1 MPITKEGKKMKEYM
15 KVKVYYNLHKYC
27 YSVVSLEKENYG
39 RVIKHENYV
48 PLSDVQ
54 FKVSEKG
61 RQRVLREQKKNVHA
75 YVIGKWSIDCYNG
88 SEILCSELQTKDG
101 NIKSIKVATY
111 DPYKYSSFID
121 AHSKKPLT
129 KASRVLLS
137 KRHFVGRQT
146 SQIYY
151 VA

>member
-1 MPITKEGKKMKEYM
+1 MP
-15 KVKVYYNLHKYC
+15 LF
-27 YSVVSLEKENYG
+27 
-39 RVIKHENYV
+39 
-48 PLSDVQ
+48 DAQ

-75 YVIGKWSIDCYNG
+75 YVVGTWV
-88 SEILCSELQTKDG
+88 SEFVPRLP
-101 NIKSIKVATY
+101 IKLATY
-111 DPYKYSSFID
+111 NPYKYSSFVD
-121 AHSKKPLT
+121 THSEKPLA
-129 KASRVLLS
+129 KAKQVLLS

>member
-1 MPITKEGKKMKEYM
+1 M
-15 KVKVYYNLHKYC
+15 KVKVYYNLHKKC
-27 YSVVSLEKENYG
+27 YSIVSLEKENYG
-39 RVIKHENYV
+39 KVIKHEKCV
-48 PLSDVQ
+48 PLFDAQ

-75 YVIGKWSIDCYNG
+75 YVVGTWLGHLND
-88 SEILCSELQTKDG
+88 EITISGTP
-101 NIKSIKVATY
+101 IKLATY
-111 DPYKYSSFID
+111 NPYKYSSFVD
-121 AHSKKPLT
+121 AHSKKPLA
-129 KASRVLLS
+129 KASQVLLS